1 MTYQK
6 LEAIHHQL
14 NRCIDDLRTIIEEE
28 NKKELQDSFLPTG
41 ELEKLEKV
49 FDQFSEI
56 VFYDPTPLGYYE
68 GETDATWQEIET

>member
-28 NKKELQDSFLPTG
+28 NKKELQ
-41 ELEKLEKV
+41 EN
-49 FDQFSEI
+49 
-56 VFYDPTPLGYYE
+56 
-68 GETDATWQEIET
+68 